1 MRPIAEPT
9 LRLEQ
14 AGADGR
20 RIGPERAGGAPA
32 EFPAPSTDLV
42 VHVVFAALVNGFE
55 TLRSAAALLRLTLP
69 PETVSDPVVW
79 VVILTKLGI
88 AGILGCSAYINPEA
102 VGGGHRFLRNMCLFG
117 LFLHCFCPP
126 IGISPLLPNFGWYW
140 CALLNEFL
148 FSYAI
153 PAVNAE
159 TARRE
164 WVRHQMRSASATV
177 ATV

>member
-1 MRPIAEPT
+1 MRLIAEPT
-9 LRLEQ
+9 LRSEQ

-20 RIGPERAGGAPA
+20 ETSLGRVGDAPG
-32 EFPAPSTDLV
+32 EFPNPSSDLV
-42 VHVVFAALVNGFE
+42 MHVGLVALVNGFE
-55 TLRSAAALLRLTLP
+55 TLRSAAALLTLTLP
-69 PETVSDPVVW
+69 LETGSDPVVW

-88 AGILGCSAYINPEA
+88 AGILGCSAYISPDA
-102 VGGGHRFLRNMCLFG
+102 VGGSHRFIRNMCLFG
-117 LFLHCFCPP
+117 LLLHCLFPP

-153 PAVNAE
+153 PAVNAD

-164 WVRHQMRSASATV
+164 WVRHQMRSASATM
-177 ATV
+177 ATA